1 MDWLYF
7 WKKAGGK
14 FLTVVTKIKI
24 KIKPFFKM
32 AQSIMNTLYIAIQP
46 SNTAAHSK
54 MDFKAFIS
62 TYKKE
67 GVGQTH
73 VNLSLWS
80 TLAWFSAQIGG
91 RHSDWRRSSKRRP
104 HYYYIQYCALCS
116 MASKLFNTCLKFL
129 LCADNFL
136 INLTWWSSW
145 NNPLCLAK
153 FSTKMKSNSA
163 QKSTTT

>member
-1 MDWLYF
+1 MIYGSAICWMVKIFSMYRVCNMDWLYF

-24 KIKPFFKM
+24 KIKPFFKT
-32 AQSIMNTLYIAIQP
+32 AQSIMNTLYTAIQP

-54 MDFKAFIS
+54 MDFKAFIL

-104 HYYYIQYCALCS
+104 YYYYYIQYCALCS
-116 MASKLFNTCLKFL
+116 MASKLFNTC
-129 LCADNFL
+129 
-136 INLTWWSSW
+136 T
-145 NNPLCLAK
+145 
-153 FSTKMKSNSA
+153 
-163 QKSTTT
+163 

>member
-1 MDWLYF
+1 
-7 WKKAGGK
+7 
-14 FLTVVTKIKI
+14 
-24 KIKPFFKM
+24 
-32 AQSIMNTLYIAIQP
+32 
-46 SNTAAHSK
+46 
-54 MDFKAFIS
+54 MDFKAFIL

-104 HYYYIQYCALCS
+104 YYYYIQYCALCS

-145 NNPLCLAK
+145 SNPLCLAK
-153 FSTKMKSNSA
+153 FLQKWNQFLPKKYYLIKKLAVDKKICESKSQIELLNRDNLIVVG
-163 QKSTTT
+163 

>member
-1 MDWLYF
+1 M
-7 WKKAGGK
+7 
-14 FLTVVTKIKI
+14 TVVTKIKI

-80 TLAWFSAQIGG
+80 TLA
-91 RHSDWRRSSKRRP
+91 
-104 HYYYIQYCALCS
+104 
-116 MASKLFNTCLKFL
+116 
-129 LCADNFL
+129 
-136 INLTWWSSW
+136 
-145 NNPLCLAK
+145 
-153 FSTKMKSNSA
+153 
-163 QKSTTT
+163 